1 VGGTVGVIDVGVA
14 CGTGGVEG
22 AAWDATKVMGA
33 AQGVAEVSE
42 AGDEGVA
49 QVLAVEPPTSMLGAV
64 RSPRLGSDRQP
75 LFRGSRKDSRTHYKE
90 KAGSLYV

>member
-49 QVLAVEPPTSMLGAV
+49 QVLARA
-64 RSPRLGSDRQP
+64 
-75 LFRGSRKDSRTHYKE
+75 
-90 KAGSLYV
+90 